1 MPRVV
6 SLHLPTW
13 PTDRV
18 RRNAAA
24 PPPAEPLVTAR
35 REGSR
40 RVLVGVDAAAA
51 ALGLRP
57 GLTVAHAQALVPD
70 LHVAEASPEAEG
82 AELTRLAAWCLR
94 YAPVVAADPPDG
106 IWIDVTG
113 AAHLVGGEDALL
125 DDLVDRFG
133 RAGIAARAAIADT
146 PGAAW
151 ALARF
156 GRVRRADPWD
166 LPGVLEPLP
175 VAALRLPPDIVDA
188 LRRLGIERIGEVLA
202 LPGAPLSRRLGLDL
216 CRRLDQALGH
226 VPEPIAPLVPPET
239 IRRRIAFPEPI
250 GAPETLAR
258 VTARLCADL
267 CRDLEAR
274 ELGVRRLDLVFGRVD
289 GGTRAVRVA
298 TARPSRDLAHL
309 ARLLTDRLEEVDPG
323 FGIEEAVLAATRV
336 EPLPPGQLGVRG
348 IDEADAPLDLG
359 PLVDVLA
366 ARLGPARVYRQAPV
380 ESDIPE
386 RSVTRV
392 APLAPPTG
400 TGWPGGLG
408 RPVRLIDPPEPV
420 RVTALLPDNPPAA
433 FTWRSLRRKVV
444 CSDGPERVLGE
455 WWRSAD
461 EASSFRDYYRVE
473 DERGQRYWIFR
484 DAPSD
489 QGGRWFL
496 HGLFG

>member
-1 MPRVV
+1 M
-6 SLHLPTW
+6 
-13 PTDRV
+13 
-18 RRNAAA
+18 RRNAGTAA
-24 PPPAEPLVTAR
+24 PPHAEPLVTAR

-40 RVLVGVDAAAA
+40 RVIAGVDRAAA

-70 LHVAEASPEAEG
+70 LHVVEAAPEAEG

-106 IWIDVTG
+106 IWIDVAG
-113 AAHLVGGEDALL
+113 AAHLVGGEEALL
-125 DDLVDRFG
+125 DDLVDRFA
-133 RAGIAARAAIADT
+133 RAGVAARAAIADT

-156 GRVRRADPWD
+156 GGLRRADPWD

-175 VAALRLPPDIVDA
+175 VAALRLPAATVDA

-202 LPGAPLSRRLGLDL
+202 MPGAPLSRRLGLDL
-216 CRRLDQALGH
+216 RRRLDQALGLAA
-226 VPEPIAPLVPPET
+226 EPLVPLVPEEMP
-239 IRRRIAFPEPI
+239 RRRLAFAEPV

-258 VTARLCADL
+258 IAARLCADL

-274 ELGVRRLDLVFGRVD
+274 ELGARRLDLVFARVD
-289 GGTRAVRVA
+289 GGRQAVRVA
-298 TARPSRDLAHL
+298 TARATRDLAHL
-309 ARLLTDRLEEVDPG
+309 ARLLTDRLDTVDPG

-336 EPLPPGQLGVRG
+336 EPLPPDQLGARG
-348 IDEADAPLDLG
+348 IDPAQAAVDLG

-392 APLAPPTG
+392 PPLSAPTG
-400 TGWPGGLG
+400 AAWPGGVG
-408 RPVRLIDPPEPV
+408 RPVRLVEPPEPV

-433 FTWRSLRRKVV
+433 FTWRSVRRKVV
-444 CSDGPERVLGE
+444 RADGPERVLGE
-455 WWRSAD
+455 WWRAPD
-461 EASSFRDYYRVE
+461 EAASFRDYYRVE
-473 DERGQRYWIFR
+473 DEHGRRYWLFR
-484 DAPSD
+484 DAPAD
-489 QGGRWFL
+489 RGGRWFL
-496 HGLFG
+496 HGVFG

>member
-1 MPRVV
+1 M
-6 SLHLPTW
+6 
-13 PTDRV
+13 
-18 RRNAAA
+18 RRNAGTAA

-40 RVLVGVDAAAA
+40 RVIAGVDRAAA

-70 LHVAEASPEAEG
+70 LHVVEAAPEAEG

-106 IWIDVTG
+106 IWIDVAG
-113 AAHLVGGEDALL
+113 AAHLVGGEEALL
-125 DDLVDRFG
+125 DDLVDRFA
-133 RAGIAARAAIADT
+133 RAGVAARAAIADT

-156 GRVRRADPWD
+156 GGLRRADPWD

-175 VAALRLPPDIVDA
+175 VAALRLPAATVDA

-202 LPGAPLSRRLGLDL
+202 MPGAPLSRRLGLDVR
-216 CRRLDQALGH
+216 RRLDQALGLM
-226 VPEPIAPLVPPET
+226 PEPIVPLIPAET
-239 IRRRIAFPEPI
+239 VRRRLAFPEPI

-298 TARPSRDLAHL
+298 TARPTRDLAHL
-309 ARLLTDRLEEVDPG
+309 ARLLTDGLEEVDPG

-336 EPLPPGQLGVRG
+336 EPLPPGQTQARG
-348 IDEADAPLDLG
+348 IAGADSPPDLG

-366 ARLGPARVYRQAPV
+366 ARLGPARVYRQAAV

-392 APLAPPTG
+392 PPLAPPTG
-400 TGWPGGLG
+400 AGWPGGVG

-420 RVTALLPDNPPAA
+420 GVTALLPDNPPVA

-444 CSDGPERVLGE
+444 RSDGPERVLGE
-455 WWRSAD
+455 WWRTAD
-461 EASSFRDYYRVE
+461 EAASFRDYYRVE
-473 DERGQRYWIFR
+473 DERGQRYWLFR
-484 DAPSD
+484 DAPAD